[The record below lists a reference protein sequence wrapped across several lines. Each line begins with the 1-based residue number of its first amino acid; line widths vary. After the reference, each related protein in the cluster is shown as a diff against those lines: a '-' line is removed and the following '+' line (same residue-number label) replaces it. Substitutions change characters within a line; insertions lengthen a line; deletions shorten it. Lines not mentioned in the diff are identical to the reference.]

1 MSLKVVF
8 ATMAIYLTCSMIDA
22 LRIYL
27 FKVCSIYKYCDNF
40 SDYLEQKRW
49 GGKYSV
55 LEKLLRMDRDMQ
67 HQCYGVFKKC
77 EGMIWRRS
85 LGSIWIRL
93 LVSAE

>member
-49 GGKYSV
+49 GEILSPRKIIKNGQGHATPM
-55 LEKLLRMDRDMQ
+55 L
-67 HQCYGVFKKC
+67 
-77 EGMIWRRS
+77 W
-85 LGSIWIRL
+85 SI
-93 LVSAE
+93 